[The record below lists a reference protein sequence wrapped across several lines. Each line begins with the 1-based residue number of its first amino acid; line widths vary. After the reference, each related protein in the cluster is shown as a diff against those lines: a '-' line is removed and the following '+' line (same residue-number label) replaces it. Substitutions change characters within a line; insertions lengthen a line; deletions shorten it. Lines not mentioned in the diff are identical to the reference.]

1 LQWTTDSGNVLT
13 ETVTVAFA
21 SPPSDGS
28 SGVESVITKA
38 EPNQSGESLTPETA
52 QLLSSLSSL
61 QPKIFAQLQGLQLQS
76 TFTSTNGAT
85 ALLAVN
91 NHSPP
96 SPASLLDSLGSAVSS
111 HSLAQG
117 QGLQAGAG
125 LAQDSAAGLAQNSA
139 AVPAFGALPASDHSL
154 VAVGQLV
161 PSEGVGDSR
170 SLEGG
175 AHQIL
180 LGNVPVGIV
189 DSQPAL

>member
-21 SPPSDGS
+21 SPPLD
-28 SGVESVITKA
+28 GVESVIAKA
-38 EPNQSGESLTPETA
+38 ESNQSGESLIPETA

-76 TFTSTNGAT
+76 AFTSTNGST

-96 SPASLLDSLGSAVSS
+96 SPASLLDSLGSAISS
-111 HSLAQG
+111 HPLALSQG
-117 QGLQAGAG
+117 HSLQAGAG
-125 LAQDSAAGLAQNSA
+125 LTQDSA
-139 AVPAFGALPASDHSL
+139 AVPAFGTLPASDQSL
-154 VAVGQLV
+154 VTMSQLA
-161 PSEGVGDSR
+161 PAEGMDDSR

-175 AHQIL
+175 VHQIL
-180 LGNVPVGIV
+180 LGDVQTIPVQIV

>member
-21 SPPSDGS
+21 SPPSDG
-28 SGVESVITKA
+28 VESVITKA
-38 EPNQSGESLTPETA
+38 ESKQSGESLTPETA

-76 TFTSTNGAT
+76 TFTSTNGST

-96 SPASLLDSLGSAVSS
+96 SPASLLDSLGSAISS
-111 HSLAQG
+111 HSLALSQG
-117 QGLQAGAG
+117 QILQAGAG
-125 LAQDSAAGLAQNSA
+125 PTQDSAAT
-139 AVPAFGALPASDHSL
+139 PAFGTLPGSDL
-154 VAVGQLV
+154 VAMGQLV
-161 PSEGVGDSR
+161 PAEGVDDSR

-175 AHQIL
+175 VHQVL
-180 LGNVPVGIV
+180 LEDVQTIPVQIV

>member
-21 SPPSDGS
+21 SPPSDG
-28 SGVESVITKA
+28 VESVITKA
-38 EPNQSGESLTPETA
+38 ESNQSGESLIPETA

-76 TFTSTNGAT
+76 AFTSTNGST

-96 SPASLLDSLGSAVSS
+96 SPASLLDSLGGAIGS
-111 HSLAQG
+111 HSLALSQG
-117 QGLQAGAG
+117 HSLQADAG
-125 LAQDSAAGLAQNSA
+125 LAEDSAAA
-139 AVPAFGALPASDHSL
+139 PAFGALPGSDQSL
-154 VAVGQLV
+154 VAMGQLV
-161 PSEGVGDSR
+161 PAEGVDDSR

-175 AHQIL
+175 VHQIL
-180 LGNVPVGIV
+180 LGDVQTIPVRIV
-189 DSQPAL
+189 ASQPAL

>member
-21 SPPSDGS
+21 SPPSDG
-28 SGVESVITKA
+28 ESVITKA
-38 EPNQSGESLTPETA
+38 EPNQSGESLIPETA

-76 TFTSTNGAT
+76 TFTSTNGST
-85 ALLAVN
+85 ALIAVN

-96 SPASLLDSLGSAVSS
+96 SPASLLDSLGSAVTS
-111 HSLAQG
+111 HSLALGQG
-117 QGLQAGAG
+117 QSLQAGAG
-125 LAQDSAAGLAQNSA
+125 RPQHSAAA
-139 AVPAFGALPASDHSL
+139 PAFGTLPGSDQSL
-154 VAVGQLV
+154 LAMGQLV
-161 PSEGVGDSR
+161 PAGGGDDSR

-175 AHQIL
+175 VHQIL
-180 LGNVPVGIV
+180 LGDVQTIPVRLV

>member
-21 SPPSDGS
+21 SPPSDG
-28 SGVESVITKA
+28 GESVITKA
-38 EPNQSGESLTPETA
+38 ECDQSGESLIPETA

-76 TFTSTNGAT
+76 TFTSTNGST

-96 SPASLLDSLGSAVSS
+96 SPASLLDSLGSAITS
-111 HSLAQG
+111 HSLALG
-117 QGLQAGAG
+117 QGHSLQAGAG
-125 LAQDSAAGLAQNSA
+125 LTQHD
-139 AVPAFGALPASDHSL
+139 AVAPAFGTLPGSDQSL
-154 VAVGQLV
+154 VAMGQLV
-161 PSEGVGDSR
+161 PAGGVDDSR
-170 SLEGG
+170 SLEGEV
-175 AHQIL
+175 HQIL
-180 LGNVPVGIV
+180 LGDVQTIPVRIV

>member
-21 SPPSDGS
+21 SAPSD
-28 SGVESVITKA
+28 GVESVITKA
-38 EPNQSGESLTPETA
+38 ESHLSGESLIPETA

-76 TFTSTNGAT
+76 AFTSTNGST

-96 SPASLLDSLGSAVSS
+96 SPAGLLDSLGGAISS
-111 HSLAQG
+111 HSLALSEG
-117 QGLQAGAG
+117 HSLQAGAG
-125 LAQDSAAGLAQNSA
+125 LTQDNA
-139 AVPAFGALPASDHSL
+139 AVPAFGALPASDQSL
-154 VAVGQLV
+154 LAMGQLL
-161 PSEGVGDSR
+161 PAEGADDSR

-175 AHQIL
+175 VQQIL
-180 LGNVPVGIV
+180 LGDVQSIPVRIV

>member
-21 SPPSDGS
+21 SPASD
-28 SGVESVITKA
+28 GVESVITKT
-38 EPNQSGESLTPETA
+38 ESNQSGESLIPETA

-76 TFTSTNGAT
+76 TFTSTNGPR

-96 SPASLLDSLGSAVSS
+96 SPASLLDSLGSAISS
-111 HSLAQG
+111 HSLALSKG
-117 QGLQAGAG
+117 HGLQAGAG
-125 LAQDSAAGLAQNSA
+125 LTQDSAAA
-139 AVPAFGALPASDHSL
+139 PAFGTLPGSDQAV
-154 VAVGQLV
+154 VAMGQLV
-161 PSEGVGDSR
+161 PAEEVDDSR

-175 AHQIL
+175 VHQIL
-180 LGNVPVGIV
+180 LGDVQTIPVQIV
-189 DSQPAL
+189 DRQPAL

>member
-21 SPPSDGS
+21 SPPSDG
-28 SGVESVITKA
+28 VESVITKA
-38 EPNQSGESLTPETA
+38 ESNQRGESLTPETA

-76 TFTSTNGAT
+76 TFTSTNGST

-96 SPASLLDSLGSAVSS
+96 SPASLLDSLGSAISS
-111 HSLAQG
+111 HSLAVSQG
-117 QGLQAGAG
+117 HNLQAGAG
-125 LAQDSAAGLAQNSA
+125 LTQDSAAA
-139 AVPAFGALPASDHSL
+139 PAFGTLPGSDQSL
-154 VAVGQLV
+154 VAMGQLV
-161 PSEGVGDSR
+161 PAEGVDDSR

-175 AHQIL
+175 VHQIL
-180 LGNVPVGIV
+180 LGDVQAIPIRIV

>member
-21 SPPSDGS
+21 SPPSDG
-28 SGVESVITKA
+28 VESVITKA
-38 EPNQSGESLTPETA
+38 ESNQSGESLIPETA

-76 TFTSTNGAT
+76 TFTSTNGPT

-96 SPASLLDSLGSAVSS
+96 SPSSLLDSLGSAISS
-111 HSLAQG
+111 HSLALSQSHS
-117 QGLQAGAG
+117 LQAGAG
-125 LAQDSAAGLAQNSA
+125 LTQDSAAA
-139 AVPAFGALPASDHSL
+139 PAFGALPGPDQSL
-154 VAVGQLV
+154 VAMGQLG
-161 PSEGVGDSR
+161 PAEGVDDSR

-175 AHQIL
+175 EHQIL
-180 LGNVPVGIV
+180 LGDVQTIPVRLV